1 MIKAKKE
8 LDEEVDETRQR
19 GLKGNII
26 LSSPHSETYPTL
38 LVPENTASGGRET
51 DLEMCLRLIQWKTT
65 VSLQKEDVVACHRL
79 GDTDRAKYSY
89 VIRVNNHVNDRAWD
103 KLATGMQTGK
113 IGKGLSEVNFQ
124 KMNVYLNFQLT
135 KKRMAITHQCR
146 MLLKDRENKPI
157 GKFSVNQNGKITVR
171 KVAGQGKWVEVKS
184 MEELAKI
191 SGRQLPILQERHGG
205 GQGAGQRAGQGA

>member
-146 MLLKDRENKPI
+146 MLQTRGRAGARDRESPEAAEPQRGQSSDN
-157 GKFSVNQNGKITVR
+157 GVTTLQCCQHCLGKI
-171 KVAGQGKWVEVKS
+171 
-184 MEELAKI
+184 M
-191 SGRQLPILQERHGG
+191 
-205 GQGAGQRAGQGA
+205 